1 MSYLLV
7 LETVV
12 SFSSSAYIV
21 NETSGQISVVITS
34 SNISSTRFA
43 VELQITQD
51 TATGKSI

>member
-34 SNISSTRFA
+34 SNISSTGFA